1 MFRALSYGTRTI
13 LIIHNSQFRIKH
25 FVLLVIVI
33 VNVIVAAE
41 LQTQL
46 IKRLVSSRSVKSIRT
61 LLTTTELVPALPTSM
76 LPPRTV

>member
-1 MFRALSYGTRTI
+1 MQS
-13 LIIHNSQFRIKH
+13 HNSQFRIKH

-33 VNVIVAAE
+33 VIVNVIVIVIVAAE